1 MSKNT
6 QITKQLTQVLSTFVD
21 FYYNY
26 KFFHW
31 NITGMDFIQFHKL
44 FDEHATIIYPSQDIV
59 AERIRQLD
67 CIAIGNLDDFKN
79 NSILD
84 QNKPETCDDFRLIL
98 EFLKGQHDKTIQFLS
113 QVIDKISEE
122 KDFAT
127 ADLLTAF
134 LEDHQKM
141 NYFIASHLPKK

>member
-6 QITKQLTQVLSTFVD
+6 QITKQLTQILSTFVD

-44 FDEHATIIYPSQDIV
+44 FDEHATIIYSSQDII

-67 CIAIGNLDDFKN
+67 YITIGDLADFKN

-84 QNKPETCDDFRLIL
+84 QNKPETCDDFRLVL
-98 EFLKGQHDKTIQFLS
+98 EFLK
-113 QVIDKISEE
+113 
-122 KDFAT
+122 
-127 ADLLTAF
+127 
-134 LEDHQKM
+134 
-141 NYFIASHLPKK
+141 N

>member
-6 QITKQLTQVLSTFVD
+6 QTADQLTQVLSTFVD

-44 FDEHATIIYPSQDIV
+44 FDEHATIIYPSQDVI

-67 CIAIGNLDDFKN
+67 HTAIGDLSDFKN
-79 NSILD
+79 NSILE
-84 QNKPETCDDFRLIL
+84 QNKPETCDDFRIIL
-98 EFLKGQHDKTIQFLS
+98 EFLKFQHDKTIEFLS
-113 QVIDKISEE
+113 EVIDKVSEQ